1 VARPMVIYF
10 SLSRPSTTDE
20 QQAVDDKL
28 GHDRELSARLIGFAR
43 WKRIFR
49 VVH

>member
-1 VARPMVIYF
+1 M
-10 SLSRPSTTDE
+10 
-20 QQAVDDKL
+20 DDRL
-28 GHDRELSARLIGFAR
+28 RHDRELAARLTGFAR